1 MLCEKKC
8 ILNVGDD
15 MVLQKFERI
24 RNLREDNDLKQR
36 QLAELLGC
44 DQRTYSDYE
53 RGLLNIPNDI
63 LIKLALYYNTS
74 VDYLLGLTDNIVPYS
89 RNKAADDRSKAV
101 NDKIK
106 TAKK

>member
-1 MLCEKKC
+1 
-8 ILNVGDD
+8 

-36 QLAELLGC
+36 QLAELLG
-44 DQRTYSDYE
+44 DYE

-101 NDKIK
+101 NNKIK

>member
-1 MLCEKKC
+1 
-8 ILNVGDD
+8 

-53 RGLLNIPNDI
+53 RGLLNVPNDI

-74 VDYLLGLTDNIVPYS
+74 VDYLLGITDNIIPYV
-89 RNKAADDRSKAV
+89 RNKTADEKTKEV
-101 NDKIK
+101 QNILK